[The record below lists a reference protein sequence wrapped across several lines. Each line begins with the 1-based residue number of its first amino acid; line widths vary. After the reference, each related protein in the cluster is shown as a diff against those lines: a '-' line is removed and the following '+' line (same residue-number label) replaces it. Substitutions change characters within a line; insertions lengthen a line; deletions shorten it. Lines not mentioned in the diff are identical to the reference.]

1 MKVETIWRQCWAE
14 VFNYPAVNCKYQR
27 RICRSALILLAV
39 LSLTVSVATRYCA
52 LVRYDA
58 HAPQFATSHS
68 PEAKRQHLLNDG
80 LHWSA
85 PAAAFV
91 LFEPTRG
98 LSRFLPAISPITR
111 LCLEDCLYDR
121 PPPSC

>member
-1 MKVETIWRQCWAE
+1 MKVETIWRRLFSYTGVRYKCR
-14 VFNYPAVNCKYQR
+14 NCGCGGAV
-27 RICRSALILLAV
+27 ILLAV

-68 PEAKRQHLLNDG
+68 PDGKRQHLLNDG

-85 PAAAFV
+85 PAAAHVF
-91 LFEPTRG
+91 FEPTRLFSG
-98 LSRFLPAISPITR
+98 GLPAIPSITR
-111 LCLEDCLYDR
+111 PCLDNCLCTR

>member
-1 MKVETIWRQCWAE
+1 MKVETIWRQWWAE

-85 PAAAFV
+85 PAVAFV
-91 LFEPTRG
+91 LLEPPRAFSG
-98 LSRFLPAISPITR
+98 ALPAIPSITR
-111 LCLEDCLYDR
+111 PCSDNVHCTR
-121 PPPSC
+121 PPPFC

>member
-1 MKVETIWRQCWAE
+1 MRLGTIWRRGWTKA
-14 VFNYPAVNCKYQR
+14 FNSPWVKYKCRNCGCRAAV
-27 RICRSALILLAV
+27 ILLAV

-68 PEAKRQHLLNDG
+68 PDAKRQHLLNDG

-91 LFEPTRG
+91 FFEPTG
-98 LSRFLPAISPITR
+98 AFSGFLPEIPPMAR
-111 LCLEDCLYDR
+111 FYLENCLYDR

>member
-1 MKVETIWRQCWAE
+1 MKLETIWRRGWTR
-14 VFNYPAVNCKYQR
+14 VFKYPGINCNCQNC
-27 RICRSALILLAV
+27 ICRSGLILLAV

-58 HAPQFATSHS
+58 HVPQFATSHS
-68 PEAKRQHLLNDG
+68 PDAKRQHLLNDG

-91 LFEPTRG
+91 LFEPTRAVSG
-98 LSRFLPAISPITR
+98 FLPEIPPRAGFY
-111 LCLEDCLYDR
+111 LENCLYDR